1 MTAREASARTVKAIR
16 ATAHQELDE
25 INFFHTNAQ
34 MVDARVRGDD
44 VGDISFS
51 IGLAVFFLEGI
62 GTKAQKL
69 AAIRGIGSAIVV
81 AADLLEAELD
91 LDADLAPEELDLGD
105 DV

>member
-1 MTAREASARTVKAIR
+1 MTAREASTRTVKAIR

-69 AAIRGIGSAIVV
+69 AAIRGIASAIVV

-91 LDADLAPEELDLGD
+91 LDAEVAPDQLDLGD

>member
-1 MTAREASARTVKAIR
+1 MSAREASARTVKAIR

-69 AAIRGIGSAIVV
+69 AAIRGIASAIVV
-81 AADLLEAELD
+81 AADFLEAELD
-91 LDADLAPEELDLGD
+91 LDADVVPDQLDLGQ
-105 DV
+105 